1 MVVVGDHGSESVE
14 IFCFRKSIAV
24 GNVVI
29 LAGSDVAIVLIFFC
43 KKMFELI
50 KGLFACQS
58 SMYVVFV
65 VIIEG
70 LFYCS
75 PVPVWTCDES

>member
-1 MVVVGDHGSESVE
+1 MVVVGDDGSESVE

-29 LAGSDVAIVLIFFC
+29 FAGSDVAIVLIFSAKC
-43 KKMFELI
+43 LNLSKVCLHVKVV
-50 KGLFACQS
+50 CN
-58 SMYVVFV
+58 VVFV

-75 PVPVWTCDES
+75 PVPFWTCDES

>member
-1 MVVVGDHGSESVE
+1 MVVIGDDGSESVE

-29 LAGSDVAIVLIFFC
+29 LAGSDVPIILIFFC
-43 KKMFELI
+43 KTFEFI

-75 PVPVWTCDES
+75 PVPFWTRDES